1 MYRFYALLAFGAVFV
16 VCMSVVF
23 GSILGEKKRK
33 KAILSAL
40 DANSEE
46 RGESHNKSVK
56 EMLTL
61 YINMVAKH
69 GPDSEEAKAFRFG
82 TDSVLVRSLYE
93 NNEALAAFNRQ
104 ADIVDEVCRKFKRR
118 LSGPSL

>member
-1 MYRFYALLAFGAVFV
+1 MFRFYALLAFGALLV
-16 VCMSVVF
+16 VCIGVLF
-23 GSILGEKKRK
+23 GSILGEKNRK

-40 DANSEE
+40 DADRED
-46 RGESHNKSVK
+46 RGEAHDKSVK

-69 GPDSEEAKAFRFG
+69 GPDSEESKAFRFG

-93 NNEALAAFNRQ
+93 DNEALAAFNRQ
-104 ADIVDEVCRKFKRR
+104 ADIVDEVCRKFKQR
-118 LSGPSL
+118 G